1 MGGVCRTAPVMGQ
14 AGWRAA
20 PVEWN
25 PSFVSDRPL
34 HIDLNSPVQVRD
46 VPALLQKAMWWWVN
60 EMSELLPGF
69 SKRVLPKAPE
79 SATLLLGD
87 GIWQISGSGRNADA
101 ISIDSN
107 QDDRGVVDQILHA
120 APNFPLSQMVVVL
133 PAEQVLRRRV
143 DLPIMPEH
151 QLLSALELQVD
162 RLTPFKP
169 ETVRLAVKVIARDA
183 VDGKLTA
190 DCAFT
195 PRAPV
200 DALEE
205 RLSRIGFKASRVD
218 VAGDDGEP
226 AGFDLRVHEAVV
238 QGPRPFVMRAALTLG
253 AIVCWYL
260 AGVLWDV
267 ARQQELEAWQS
278 RINDLRPAANAT
290 MALRQRLEG
299 LTEPFEI
306 ARKHQPAALLAP
318 LKEMTHVIPDT
329 ARLTEF
335 ESSGTSVGIAGLAAD
350 ASSLIT
356 ALEKS
361 PQFKDVKFRSQ
372 VMRRPESN
380 KERFEISLTL
390 EGRKP

>member
-1 MGGVCRTAPVMGQ
+1 
-14 AGWRAA
+14 
-20 PVEWN
+20 
-25 PSFVSDRPL
+25 VSDRPL
-34 HIDLNSPVQVRD
+34 QIDLNSPVLLRD
-46 VPALLQKAMWWWVN
+46 VPALLQKVMWWWVG

-79 SATLLLGD
+79 SATLLVGD
-87 GIWQISGSGRNADA
+87 GQWQIIGAGRSTDT
-101 ISIDSN
+101 ITIDCS
-107 QDDRGVVDQILHA
+107 QDDRGVVDQVLHA
-120 APNFPLSQMVVVL
+120 APNFALSQMVVVL

-143 DLPIMPEH
+143 DLPIMPEQ

-169 ETVRLAVKVIARDA
+169 ENVRLAVKVVARDA

-205 RLSRIGFKASRVD
+205 RLARIGFKAARID
-218 VAGDDGEP
+218 VAGEDGEP
-226 AGFDLRVHEAVV
+226 AGFDLRVHEAMA
-238 QGPRPFVMRAALTLG
+238 QGPRPFVMRVALSVAAI
-253 AIVCWYL
+253 ACWYL

-267 ARQQELEAWQS
+267 SRQQELAAWQS
-278 RINDLRPAANAT
+278 RIDELRPAANAT
-290 MALRQRLEG
+290 LAMRQRLEA

-306 ARKHQPAALLAP
+306 ARTHQPAELLAP
-318 LKEMTHVIPDT
+318 LKDMTHVIPDS

-335 ESSGTSVGIAGLAAD
+335 EYSGTSVTIAGLAAD

-361 PQFKDVKFRSQ
+361 PRFKDVKFRSQ

-390 EGRKP
+390 EGRTP